1 MKEDYIKTCCIFC
14 SVLSSSTRLNL
25 TRNAV
30 WALSNLCRGKNPPPD
45 FSKVEKGLPILAR
58 LMFHSDVEVLGD
70 AVWAVSYL
78 SDGPN
83 DNIQAVI
90 EAGCCRRLV
99 ELLL

>member
-1 MKEDYIKTCCIFC
+1 
-14 SVLSSSTRLNL
+14 
-25 TRNAV
+25 
-30 WALSNLCRGKNPPPD
+30 
-45 FSKVEKGLPILAR
+45 
-58 LMFHSDVEVLGD
+58 MFHNDVEVLGD